1 MAPVFR
7 GRGIRRGF
15 AWLLSLAL
23 VLALLQAPQLQASRV
38 GTPGDPL
45 PISSDALA
53 RQSPWN
59 RPETYPLSLRPAAD
73 RYSPSAEWLG
83 RLILPSAGEAAATPG
98 DWVWIELEQAPA
110 DQQALI
116 GSRRRLRWADRPD
129 LRRIVDAVTV
139 DIRFGADAR
148 KLEAAHN
155 VVPSRLNGRNRVGP
169 LQSLAGA
176 RPVDDVTVALEGV
189 SLEDGGLVISRPP
202 VQITGRWQGLVQL
215 LEAPA
220 EVGAQA
226 DDDQV
231 LVRHFNPASGR
242 FDGPEERI
250 RFPRLPPDRFGRQA
264 FKLSGMVVSPLNQQ
278 GWQIQGAPAG
288 DGVFTVQALQPRQIT
303 ALAPQRQR
311 NGTAA
316 GLNHLRLANWSAAEG
331 QPGSLHTTALVPDGA
346 VPPEWHVGERGLLIH
361 LFGGIG
367 GSQAEP
373 SPLWTTTGHF
383 AFGEAEVV
391 RDAISAE
398 PRLAIRY
405 HQIYANNPNG
415 IVAGSQHWS
424 AYAGNLQRGWLGS
437 RPFSDVL
444 VPMAPRVLDALAL
457 QAEILAARYRS
468 GDGGGVA
475 MVTPATSCV
484 QDSSQALWI
493 AIQQLRH
500 GESLAEVSTADR
512 QRLARLG
519 LALDHWLT
527 PFGQPRADW
536 SHNAARSLD
545 GGSGGFESSQK
556 LTDVL
561 LSWNSMLPRRA
572 HDAMAADILRAGLP
586 LWLVRTNQIP
596 AAAPQLLPVAPTSL
610 LGHLPVLGSLFNRVL
625 ASLLPPFQPGDL
637 VSSLLV
643 LAVYGALALGLG
655 VASGFL
661 SLPWQ
666 WPPLGQA
673 LPRVAGLL
681 LLPALVEE
689 LLFRVLLIPHPI
701 EGLPWLPQLAWIA
714 LSLGLFVL
722 YHPVAGRLWYPQA
735 RALFDDPRFLLQ
747 ATLLGA
753 ACSLAYGF
761 TGSLWPPVLIHWL
774 AVVIWLEPLQGR
786 NRFGL
791 AQASDS
797 QQVLRHQALRR
808 RAWLGGRLR

>member
-1 MAPVFR
+1 MALALAHLAP
-7 GRGIRRGF
+7 RRCF
-15 AWLLSLAL
+15 AWILSLAM
-23 VLALLQAPQLQASRV
+23 VLTLLSAPQLQASTV

-59 RPETYPLSLRPAAD
+59 RPETYPLSQRPAAD

-83 RLILPSAGEAAATPG
+83 RLILPSAAEAAATPG
-98 DWVWIELEQAPA
+98 DWVWIELEQAPP

-129 LRRIVDAVTV
+129 LRRIVEAVTV
-139 DIRFGADAR
+139 DIRFGENAR
-148 KLEAAHN
+148 NLEASHN
-155 VVPSRLNGRNRVGP
+155 VVPSRLNGRDRVGP

-189 SLEDGGLVISRPP
+189 NVADDGLVISRPP

-220 EVGAQA
+220 EVSAQA
-226 DDDQV
+226 DDDRV

-264 FKLSGMVVSPLNQQ
+264 FNLSGLMDAPLNQQ
-278 GWQIQGAPAG
+278 GWQIQGAPAA

-303 ALAPQRQR
+303 ALSPQRQR
-311 NGTAA
+311 DGTAA
-316 GLNHLRLANWSAAEG
+316 SLNHLRVANWSAAES

-346 VPPEWHVGERGLLIH
+346 VPPGWQVGERALLIH

-367 GSQAEP
+367 GTQAEP

-391 RDAISAE
+391 RDAVSGE

-415 IVAGSQHWS
+415 IVAGIQHWS

-444 VPMAPRVLDALAL
+444 VPMEPRVLNALAL

-475 MVTPATSCV
+475 MVTAATSCV

-493 AIQQLRH
+493 AIQQLRQDQAFSDLVA
-500 GESLAEVSTADR
+500 GD
-512 QRLARLG
+512 QKRLARLAT
-519 LALDHWLT
+519 ALDRWLT
-527 PFGQPRADW
+527 PFGRPRPDW
-536 SHNAARSLD
+536 RHNAARSLD

-556 LTDVL
+556 LGDVL

-586 LWLVRTNQIP
+586 IWLIRTNQIP
-596 AAAPQLLPVAPTSL
+596 SAAPKLLPVDPTSL
-610 LGHLPVLGSLFNRVL
+610 LGHLPVLGTLFNRVL

-637 VSSLLV
+637 GRSLLV
-643 LAVYGALALGLG
+643 LAGYGALALALG

-661 SLPWQ
+661 SLPMQ
-666 WPPLGQA
+666 WPPLAEA
-673 LPRVAGLL
+673 LPRLAKLL

-701 EGLPWLPQLAWIA
+701 EGFPWQSLLGWNA

-722 YHPVAGRLWYPQA
+722 YHPVAARLWYPQA
-735 RALFDDPRFLLQ
+735 RALFDDPRFLFQ
-747 ATLLGA
+747 ATLLGV

-774 AVVIWLEPLQGR
+774 AVVIWLEPFRGR
-786 NRFGL
+786 ERLGLPAQTSGSNR
-791 AQASDS
+791 ARQ
-797 QQVLRHQALRR
+797 RR
-808 RAWLGGRLR
+808 S

>member
-1 MAPVFR
+1 MALALARLLP
-7 GRGIRRGF
+7 RRWF
-15 AWLLSLAL
+15 AWILSLAMMITIL
-23 VLALLQAPQLQASRV
+23 SAPQLQASGV
-38 GTPGDPL
+38 GTPADPL

-59 RPETYPLSLRPAAD
+59 RPETYPLSLQPAPD
-73 RYSPSAEWLG
+73 RYVPSAEWLG
-83 RLILPSAGEAAATPG
+83 RLILPSAAETAATPG
-98 DWVWIELEQAPA
+98 DWVWIELEQAPP

-116 GSRRRLRWADRPD
+116 GSRRRLLWADRPD
-129 LRRIVDAVTV
+129 LRRIVEAVSV
-139 DIRFGADAR
+139 DIRFGANAR

-155 VVPSRLNGRNRVGP
+155 VVPSRLNGRDRVGP

-189 SLEDGGLVISRPP
+189 NVEEGGLVISRPP
-202 VQITGRWQGLVQL
+202 VQVTGRWQGLVQL
-215 LEAPA
+215 LEAP
-220 EVGAQA
+220 A

-264 FKLSGMVVSPLNQQ
+264 FNLSGLVDSPLNQQ

-288 DGVFTVQALQPRQIT
+288 DGVFTVQALQPRRIT
-303 ALAPQRQR
+303 ALSPQRQR
-311 NGTAA
+311 DGTAA
-316 GLNHLRLANWSAAEG
+316 SLNHLRVANWSAAES
-331 QPGSLHTTALVPDGA
+331 QPGSLHTTALVPDGV
-346 VPPEWHVGERGLLIH
+346 VPPGWQVGERALLIH

-367 GSQAEP
+367 GTQAEP

-391 RDAISAE
+391 RDAVSGE

-444 VPMAPRVLDALAL
+444 VPMEPRVLDALAL

-475 MVTPATSCV
+475 MVTAATSCV

-493 AIQQLRH
+493 AIQQLRQDQAFSDLVA
-500 GESLAEVSTADR
+500 GD
-512 QRLARLG
+512 QKRLARLAT
-519 LALDHWLT
+519 ALDRWLT
-527 PFGQPRADW
+527 PFGRPRPDW
-536 SHNAARSLD
+536 RHNAARSLD

-556 LTDVL
+556 LGDVL

-586 LWLVRTNQIP
+586 IWLIRTNQIP
-596 AAAPQLLPVAPTSL
+596 SAAPQLLPVDPTSL
-610 LGHLPVLGSLFNRVL
+610 LGHLPVLGTLFNRVL

-637 VSSLLV
+637 GRSLLV
-643 LAVYGALALGLG
+643 LAGYGALALALG

-661 SLPWQ
+661 SMPMQ
-666 WPPLGQA
+666 WPPLAEA
-673 LPRVAGLL
+673 LPRLAKLL
-681 LLPALVEE
+681 LMPALVEE

-701 EGLPWLPQLAWIA
+701 EGFPWQPLLAWNA

-722 YHPVAGRLWYPQA
+722 YHPVAARLWYPQA

-747 ATLLGA
+747 ATLLGV

-774 AVVIWLEPLQGR
+774 AVVIWLEPFRGR
-786 NRFGL
+786 EQLGL
-791 AQASDS
+791 AAHAAGSNRARQ
-797 QQVLRHQALRR
+797 RR
-808 RAWLGGRLR
+808 S

>member
-1 MAPVFR
+1 MALALARPAP
-7 GRGIRRGF
+7 RRCF
-15 AWLLSLAL
+15 AWILSLAM
-23 VLALLQAPQLQASRV
+23 VLTLLSAPQLQASTV
-38 GTPGDPL
+38 GTPDDPL

-59 RPETYPLSLRPAAD
+59 RPETYPLSQRPAAD
-73 RYSPSAEWLG
+73 RYTPSAEWLG
-83 RLILPSAGEAAATPG
+83 RLILPSAAEAAATPG
-98 DWVWIELEQAPA
+98 DWVWIELEQAPP

-129 LRRIVDAVTV
+129 LRRIVEAVTV
-139 DIRFGADAR
+139 DIRFGANAR

-155 VVPSRLNGRNRVGP
+155 VVPSRLNGRERVGP

-176 RPVDDVTVALEGV
+176 RPVDDVTVALEAV
-189 SLEDGGLVISRPP
+189 SLEDGGLRISRPP

-215 LEAPA
+215 LEAPS
-220 EVGAQA
+220 EGGAQA
-226 DDDQV
+226 DDDRV

-264 FKLSGMVVSPLNQQ
+264 FNLSGVVDSPLNQQ
-278 GWQIQGAPAG
+278 GWQIQGAPAA

-303 ALAPQRQR
+303 ALSPQRQR
-311 NGTAA
+311 DGTAA
-316 GLNHLRLANWSAAEG
+316 SLNHLRVANWSAAES

-346 VPPEWHVGERGLLIH
+346 VPPGWQVGDRALLIH

-367 GSQAEP
+367 GTQAEP

-391 RDAISAE
+391 RDAVSGE

-444 VPMAPRVLDALAL
+444 VPMEPRVLDALAL

-475 MVTPATSCV
+475 MVTAATSCV

-493 AIQQLRH
+493 AIQQLRQ
-500 GESLAEVSTADR
+500 GQAFSDLEAGD
-512 QRLARLG
+512 QKRLARLAT
-519 LALDHWLT
+519 ALDRWLT
-527 PFGQPRADW
+527 PFGRPRPDW
-536 SHNAARSLD
+536 RHNAARSLD

-556 LTDVL
+556 LGDVL

-586 LWLVRTNQIP
+586 IWLIRTNQIP
-596 AAAPQLLPVAPTSL
+596 SAAPKLLPVDPTSL
-610 LGHLPVLGSLFNRVL
+610 LGHLPVLGTLFNRVL

-637 VSSLLV
+637 GRSLLV
-643 LAVYGALALGLG
+643 LAGYGAVALGLG

-661 SLPWQ
+661 NLPWQ
-666 WPPLGQA
+666 WPPLA
-673 LPRVAGLL
+673 EVLPRLARLL
-681 LLPALVEE
+681 LMPALVEE

-701 EGLPWLPQLAWIA
+701 EGFPWQPLLAWNA

-722 YHPVAGRLWYPQA
+722 YHPVAARLWYPQA
-735 RALFDDPRFLLQ
+735 RDLFDDPRFLLQ
-747 ATLLGA
+747 ATLLGV

-774 AVVIWLEPLQGR
+774 AVVIWLEPFRGR
-786 NRFGL
+786 ELLDLAAQSAGSNR
-791 AQASDS
+791 ARQ
-797 QQVLRHQALRR
+797 RR
-808 RAWLGGRLR
+808 S

>member
-1 MAPVFR
+1 MALALAHLAP
-7 GRGIRRGF
+7 RRCF
-15 AWLLSLAL
+15 AWILSLAM
-23 VLALLQAPQLQASRV
+23 VLTLLSAPQLQASTV

-59 RPETYPLSLRPAAD
+59 RPETYPLSQRPAAD

-83 RLILPSAGEAAATPG
+83 RLILPSAAEAAATPG
-98 DWVWIELEQAPA
+98 DWVWIELEQAPP

-129 LRRIVDAVTV
+129 LRRIVEAVTV
-139 DIRFGADAR
+139 DIRFGENAR
-148 KLEAAHN
+148 KLEASHN
-155 VVPSRLNGRNRVGP
+155 VVPSRLNGRDRVGP

-189 SLEDGGLVISRPP
+189 NVADDGLVISRPP

-220 EVGAQA
+220 EVSAQA
-226 DDDQV
+226 DDDRV

-264 FKLSGMVVSPLNQQ
+264 FNLSGLMDAPLNQQ
-278 GWQIQGAPAG
+278 GWQIQGAPAA

-303 ALAPQRQR
+303 ALSPQRQR
-311 NGTAA
+311 DGTAA
-316 GLNHLRLANWSAAEG
+316 SLNHLRLANWSAAES

-346 VPPEWHVGERGLLIH
+346 VPPGWQVGERALLIH

-367 GSQAEP
+367 GTQAEP

-391 RDAISAE
+391 RDAVSGE

-444 VPMAPRVLDALAL
+444 VPMEPRVLNALAL

-475 MVTPATSCV
+475 MVTAATSCV

-493 AIQQLRH
+493 AIQQLRQDQAFSDLVA
-500 GESLAEVSTADR
+500 GD
-512 QRLARLG
+512 QKRLARLAT
-519 LALDHWLT
+519 ALDRWLT
-527 PFGQPRADW
+527 PFGRPRPDW
-536 SHNAARSLD
+536 RHNAARSLD

-556 LTDVL
+556 LGDVL

-586 LWLVRTNQIP
+586 IWLIRTNQIP
-596 AAAPQLLPVAPTSL
+596 SAAPKLLPVDPTSL
-610 LGHLPVLGSLFNRVL
+610 LGHLPVLGTLFNRVL

-637 VSSLLV
+637 GRSLLV
-643 LAVYGALALGLG
+643 LAGYGALALALG

-661 SLPWQ
+661 SLPMQ
-666 WPPLGQA
+666 WPPLAEA
-673 LPRVAGLL
+673 LPRLAKLL

-701 EGLPWLPQLAWIA
+701 EGFPWQPLLAWNA

-722 YHPVAGRLWYPQA
+722 YHPVAARLWYPQA
-735 RALFDDPRFLLQ
+735 RALFDDPRFLFQ
-747 ATLLGA
+747 ATLLGV

-774 AVVIWLEPLQGR
+774 ALVIWLEPFRGR
-786 NRFGL
+786 EQLGL
-791 AQASDS
+791 AAQAAGSNRAR
-797 QQVLRHQALRR
+797 QRR
-808 RAWLGGRLR
+808 S

>member
-1 MAPVFR
+1 MALALAHLAP
-7 GRGIRRGF
+7 RRCF
-15 AWLLSLAL
+15 AWILSLAM
-23 VLALLQAPQLQASRV
+23 VLTLLSAPQLQASTV

-59 RPETYPLSLRPAAD
+59 RPETYPLSQRPAAD

-83 RLILPSAGEAAATPG
+83 RLILPSAAEAAATPG
-98 DWVWIELEQAPA
+98 DWVWIELEQAPP

-129 LRRIVDAVTV
+129 LRRIVEAVTV
-139 DIRFGADAR
+139 DIRFGENAR
-148 KLEAAHN
+148 KLEASHN
-155 VVPSRLNGRNRVGP
+155 VVPSRLNGRDRVGP

-189 SLEDGGLVISRPP
+189 NVADDGLVISRPP

-220 EVGAQA
+220 EVSAQA
-226 DDDQV
+226 DDDRV

-264 FKLSGMVVSPLNQQ
+264 FNLSGLMDAPLNQQ
-278 GWQIQGAPAG
+278 GWQIQGAPAA

-303 ALAPQRQR
+303 ALSPQRQR
-311 NGTAA
+311 DGTAA
-316 GLNHLRLANWSAAEG
+316 SLNHLRVANWSAAES

-346 VPPEWHVGERGLLIH
+346 VPPGWQVGERALLIH

-367 GSQAEP
+367 GTQAEP

-391 RDAISAE
+391 RDAVSGE

-424 AYAGNLQRGWLGS
+424 AYAGNLQLGWLGS

-444 VPMAPRVLDALAL
+444 VPMEPRVLNALAL

-475 MVTPATSCV
+475 MVTAATSCV

-493 AIQQLRH
+493 AIQQLRQ
-500 GESLAEVSTADR
+500 GQAFSNLEAGD
-512 QRLARLG
+512 QKRLARLAT
-519 LALDHWLT
+519 ALDRWLT
-527 PFGQPRADW
+527 PFGRPRPDW
-536 SHNAARSLD
+536 RHNAARSLD

-556 LTDVL
+556 LGDVL

-586 LWLVRTNQIP
+586 IWLIRTNQIP
-596 AAAPQLLPVAPTSL
+596 SAAPELLPVDPTSL
-610 LGHLPVLGSLFNRVL
+610 LGHLPVLGTLFNRVL

-637 VSSLLV
+637 GRSLLV
-643 LAVYGALALGLG
+643 LAGYGALALALG

-661 SLPWQ
+661 SLPMQ
-666 WPPLGQA
+666 WPPLAEA
-673 LPRVAGLL
+673 LPRLAKLL

-701 EGLPWLPQLAWIA
+701 EGFPWQSLLAWNA

-722 YHPVAGRLWYPQA
+722 YHPVAARLWYPQA
-735 RALFDDPRFLLQ
+735 RALFEDPRFLFQ
-747 ATLLGA
+747 AALLGV

-774 AVVIWLEPLQGR
+774 AVVIWLEPFRGR
-786 NRFGL
+786 EQVGL
-791 AQASDS
+791 AAQAAGSNRAR
-797 QQVLRHQALRR
+797 QRR
-808 RAWLGGRLR
+808 S

>member
-1 MAPVFR
+1 MALALAHLAP
-7 GRGIRRGF
+7 RRCF
-15 AWLLSLAL
+15 AWILSLAM
-23 VLALLQAPQLQASRV
+23 VLTLLSAPQLQASTV

-59 RPETYPLSLRPAAD
+59 RPETYPLSQRPAAD

-83 RLILPSAGEAAATPG
+83 RLILPSAAEAAATPG
-98 DWVWIELEQAPA
+98 DWVWIELEQAPP

-129 LRRIVDAVTV
+129 LRRIVEAVTV
-139 DIRFGADAR
+139 DIRFGENAR
-148 KLEAAHN
+148 KLEASHN
-155 VVPSRLNGRNRVGP
+155 VVPSRLNGRDRVGP

-189 SLEDGGLVISRPP
+189 NVADDGLVISRPP

-220 EVGAQA
+220 EVSAQA
-226 DDDQV
+226 DDDRV

-264 FKLSGMVVSPLNQQ
+264 FNLSGLMDAPLNQQ
-278 GWQIQGAPAG
+278 GWQIQGAPAA

-303 ALAPQRQR
+303 ALSPQRQR
-311 NGTAA
+311 DGTAA
-316 GLNHLRLANWSAAEG
+316 SLNHLRVANWSAAES

-346 VPPEWHVGERGLLIH
+346 VPPGWQVGERALLIH

-367 GSQAEP
+367 GTQAEP

-391 RDAISAE
+391 RDAVSGE

-444 VPMAPRVLDALAL
+444 VPMEPRVLNALAL

-475 MVTPATSCV
+475 MVTAATSCV

-493 AIQQLRH
+493 AIQQLRQ
-500 GESLAEVSTADR
+500 GQAFSNLEAGD
-512 QRLARLG
+512 QKRLARLAT
-519 LALDHWLT
+519 ALDRWLT
-527 PFGQPRADW
+527 PFGRPRPDW
-536 SHNAARSLD
+536 RHNAARSLD

-556 LTDVL
+556 LGDVL

-586 LWLVRTNQIP
+586 IWLIRTNQIP
-596 AAAPQLLPVAPTSL
+596 SAAPELLPVDPTSL
-610 LGHLPVLGSLFNRVL
+610 LGHLPVLGTLFNRVL
-625 ASLLPPFQPGDL
+625 ASPLPPFQPGDL
-637 VSSLLV
+637 GRSLLV
-643 LAVYGALALGLG
+643 LAGYGALALALG

-661 SLPWQ
+661 SLPMQ
-666 WPPLGQA
+666 WPPLAEA
-673 LPRVAGLL
+673 LPRLAKLL

-701 EGLPWLPQLAWIA
+701 EGFPWQSLLAWNA

-722 YHPVAGRLWYPQA
+722 YHPVAARLWYPQA
-735 RALFDDPRFLLQ
+735 RALFEDPRFLFQ
-747 ATLLGA
+747 AALLGV

-774 AVVIWLEPLQGR
+774 AVVIWLEPFRGR
-786 NRFGL
+786 EQLGL
-791 AQASDS
+791 AAHAAGSNRARQ
-797 QQVLRHQALRR
+797 RR
-808 RAWLGGRLR
+808 S

>member
-1 MAPVFR
+1 
-7 GRGIRRGF
+7 
-15 AWLLSLAL
+15 LLSLAL

-59 RPETYPLSLRPAAD
+59 RPETYPLSQRPAAD

-83 RLILPSAGEAAATPG
+83 RLILPSAAEAAAIPG
-98 DWVWIELEQAPA
+98 DWVWIELEQAPP

-129 LRRIVDAVTV
+129 LRRIVEAVTV
-139 DIRFGADAR
+139 DIRFGANAR

-155 VVPSRLNGRNRVGP
+155 VVPSRLNGRDRVGP

-189 SLEDGGLVISRPP
+189 SLEDGGLGGLVISRPP

-220 EVGAQA
+220 EAAAQA
-226 DDDQV
+226 DDDRV

-264 FKLSGMVVSPLNQQ
+264 FDLSGLVDSPLNQQ
-278 GWQIQGAPAG
+278 GWQIQGAPAV
-288 DGVFTVQALQPRQIT
+288 DGVFTVQALQPRRIT
-303 ALAPQRQR
+303 ALSPQRQR
-311 NGTAA
+311 DGTAA
-316 GLNHLRLANWSAAEG
+316 SLNHLRLANWSAAES

-346 VPPEWHVGERGLLIH
+346 VPPGWQVGERALLIH

-367 GSQAEP
+367 GSQAEA

-391 RDAISAE
+391 RDAVSGE

-437 RPFSDVL
+437 RPFSDGL
-444 VPMAPRVLDALAL
+444 VPMEPRVLDALAL

-493 AIQQLRH
+493 AIQQLRQ
-500 GESLAEVSTADR
+500 GQAFSDR
-512 QRLARLG
+512 EAGDQKRLARLAT
-519 LALDHWLT
+519 ALDRWLT
-527 PFGQPRADW
+527 PFGRPRPDW
-536 SHNAARSLD
+536 RHNAARSLD

-556 LTDVL
+556 LGDVL

-586 LWLVRTNQIP
+586 IWLLRTNQIP
-596 AAAPQLLPVAPTSL
+596 SAAPELLPVAPTSL
-610 LGHLPVLGSLFNRVL
+610 LGHLPVLGTLFNRAM

-637 VSSLLV
+637 GRSLLV

-661 SLPWQ
+661 SLSWQ

-673 LPRVAGLL
+673 LPRLARLL

-701 EGLPWLPQLAWIA
+701 EGLPWQPLLGWNA

-722 YHPVAGRLWYPQA
+722 YHPVAARLWYPQG
-735 RALFDDPRFLLQ
+735 RAVFDDPRFLLQ
-747 ATLLGA
+747 ATLLGV

-761 TGSLWPPVLIHWL
+761 TGSLWPSVLIHWL

-786 NRFGL
+786 NRFDL
-791 AQASDS
+791 APAGAS
-797 QQVLRHQALRR
+797 R
-808 RAWLGGRLR
+808 RALGQRSWLGRRLR

>member
-1 MAPVFR
+1 MALALARLAP
-7 GRGIRRGF
+7 RRCF
-15 AWLLSLAL
+15 AWILSLAM
-23 VLALLQAPQLQASRV
+23 VLTLLSAPQLQASTV
-38 GTPGDPL
+38 GTPDDPL

-59 RPETYPLSLRPAAD
+59 RPETYPLSQRPAAD
-73 RYSPSAEWLG
+73 RYTPSAEWLG
-83 RLILPSAGEAAATPG
+83 RLILPSAAEAAATPG
-98 DWVWIELEQAPA
+98 DWVWIELEQSPP

-129 LRRIVDAVTV
+129 LRRIVEAVTV
-139 DIRFGADAR
+139 DIRFGANAR

-155 VVPSRLNGRNRVGP
+155 VVPSRLNGRDRVGP

-189 SLEDGGLVISRPP
+189 SLEDGGLRISRPP

-215 LEAPA
+215 LEAPP
-220 EVGAQA
+220 EIGGQA
-226 DDDQV
+226 NDDRV

-250 RFPRLPPDRFGRQA
+250 RFPLLPPDRFGRQA
-264 FKLSGMVVSPLNQQ
+264 FNLSGLLDSPLNQQ
-278 GWQIQGAPAG
+278 GWQIQGAPAA

-303 ALAPQRQR
+303 ALSPQRQR
-311 NGTAA
+311 DGTAA
-316 GLNHLRLANWSAAEG
+316 SLNHLRVANWSAAES

-346 VPPEWHVGERGLLIH
+346 VPPGWQVGERALLIH

-367 GSQAEP
+367 GTQAEP

-391 RDAISAE
+391 RDAISGE

-444 VPMAPRVLDALAL
+444 VPMEPRVLDALAL

-475 MVTPATSCV
+475 MVTAATSCV

-493 AIQQLRH
+493 AIQQLRQ
-500 GESLAEVSTADR
+500 GLAFSDLEAGD
-512 QRLARLG
+512 QKRLARLAT
-519 LALDHWLT
+519 ALDRWLT
-527 PFGQPRADW
+527 PFGRPRPDW
-536 SHNAARSLD
+536 RHNAARSLD

-556 LTDVL
+556 LGDVL

-586 LWLVRTNQIP
+586 IWLIRTNQIP
-596 AAAPQLLPVAPTSL
+596 SAAPQMLPVDPTSL
-610 LGHLPVLGSLFNRVL
+610 LGHLPVLGTLFNRVL

-637 VSSLLV
+637 GRSLLV
-643 LAVYGALALGLG
+643 LAGYGAVALGLG
-655 VASGFL
+655 MASGFL

-666 WPPLGQA
+666 WPPLA
-673 LPRVAGLL
+673 EVLPRLARLL
-681 LLPALVEE
+681 LMPALVEE

-701 EGLPWLPQLAWIA
+701 EGFPWQPLLAWNA

-722 YHPVAGRLWYPQA
+722 YHPVAARLWYPQA
-735 RALFDDPRFLLQ
+735 RDLFDDPRFLLQ
-747 ATLLGA
+747 ATLLGV

-774 AVVIWLEPLQGR
+774 AVVIWLEPFRGR
-786 NRFGL
+786 EQLGL
-791 AQASDS
+791 AAQAAGSNRAR
-797 QQVLRHQALRR
+797 QRR
-808 RAWLGGRLR
+808 S

>member
-1 MAPVFR
+1 MALALAHLAP
-7 GRGIRRGF
+7 RRCF
-15 AWLLSLAL
+15 AWILSLAM
-23 VLALLQAPQLQASRV
+23 VLTLLSAPQLQASTV
-38 GTPGDPL
+38 GTPGNPL

-59 RPETYPLSLRPAAD
+59 RPETYPLSQRPAAD

-83 RLILPSAGEAAATPG
+83 RLILPSAAEAAATPG
-98 DWVWIELEQAPA
+98 DWVWIELEQAPP

-129 LRRIVDAVTV
+129 LRRIVAAVSV
-139 DIRFGADAR
+139 DIRFGTNAR
-148 KLEAAHN
+148 KLEASHN
-155 VVPSRLNGRNRVGP
+155 VVLSRLNGRDRVGP

-189 SLEDGGLVISRPP
+189 NVADDGLVISRPP

-220 EVGAQA
+220 EVSAQA
-226 DDDQV
+226 DDDRV

-264 FKLSGMVVSPLNQQ
+264 FNLSRLMDAPLNQQ
-278 GWQIQGAPAG
+278 GWQIQGAPAA

-303 ALAPQRQR
+303 ALSPQRQR
-311 NGTAA
+311 DGTAA
-316 GLNHLRLANWSAAEG
+316 SLNHLRVANWSAAES

-346 VPPEWHVGERGLLIH
+346 VPPGWQVGERALLIH

-367 GSQAEP
+367 GTQAEP

-383 AFGEAEVV
+383 ASGEAEVV
-391 RDAISAE
+391 RDAVSGE

-444 VPMAPRVLDALAL
+444 VPMEPRVLNALAL

-475 MVTPATSCV
+475 MVTAATSCV

-493 AIQQLRH
+493 AIQQLRQ
-500 GESLAEVSTADR
+500 GQAFSDLEAGD
-512 QRLARLG
+512 QKRLARLAT
-519 LALDHWLT
+519 ALDRWLT
-527 PFGQPRADW
+527 PFGRPRPDW
-536 SHNAARSLD
+536 RHNAARSLD

-556 LTDVL
+556 LGDVL

-586 LWLVRTNQIP
+586 IWLIRTNQIP
-596 AAAPQLLPVAPTSL
+596 SAAPKLLPVDPTSL
-610 LGHLPVLGSLFNRVL
+610 LGHLPVLGTLFNRVL

-637 VSSLLV
+637 GRSLLV
-643 LAVYGALALGLG
+643 LAGYGALALALG

-661 SLPWQ
+661 SLPMQ
-666 WPPLGQA
+666 WPPLAEA
-673 LPRVAGLL
+673 LPRLAKLL

-701 EGLPWLPQLAWIA
+701 ESFPWQSLLGWNA

-722 YHPVAGRLWYPQA
+722 YHPVAARLWYPQA
-735 RALFDDPRFLLQ
+735 RALFD
-747 ATLLGA
+747 
-753 ACSLAYGF
+753 
-761 TGSLWPPVLIHWL
+761 
-774 AVVIWLEPLQGR
+774 
-786 NRFGL
+786 
-791 AQASDS
+791 
-797 QQVLRHQALRR
+797 
-808 RAWLGGRLR
+808 

>member
-1 MAPVFR
+1 MASVLSR
-7 GRGIRRGF
+7 WGLRRWF
-15 AWLLSLAL
+15 AWLMGLAM
-23 VLALLQAPQLQASRV
+23 VLGLLPGPQLRASTV

-59 RPETYPLSLRPAAD
+59 RPETYPLSLRPARD

-83 RLILPSAGEAAATPG
+83 RLILPSAAEAAATPG

-110 DQQALI
+110 DQQTLI
-116 GSRRRLRWADRPD
+116 GSRRRLRWADNPD

-139 DIRFGADAR
+139 DIRFGANAR
-148 KLEAAHN
+148 QVEAAYN

-189 SLEDGGLVISRPP
+189 SLDSTGLRISRPP
-202 VQITGRWQGLVQL
+202 VQITGRWQALVQL

-220 EVGAQA
+220 EAGGQP
-226 DDDQV
+226 DDDRV

-242 FDGPEERI
+242 FDGAEERI
-250 RFPRLPPDRFGRQA
+250 RFPHLPPDRFGRHA
-264 FKLSGMVVSPLNQQ
+264 FNLSGLVASPLNQQ

-303 ALAPQRQR
+303 ALTPQRQR
-311 NGTAA
+311 DGTAA
-316 GLNHLRLANWSAAEG
+316 SLNHLRVANWSPTES

-346 VPPEWHVGERGLLIH
+346 VPPGWQVGERALLIH

-367 GSQAEP
+367 GTQAES
-373 SPLWTTTGHF
+373 SPAWTTTGHF

-391 RDAISAE
+391 RDAVSGE
-398 PRLAIRY
+398 PRLLVRY

-444 VPMAPRVLDALAL
+444 VPMEPRMLDALAL

-475 MVTPATSCV
+475 MVTASTSCV

-493 AIQQLRH
+493 AIQQLRQ
-500 GESLAEVSTADR
+500 GQAFRDLTAGD
-512 QRLARLG
+512 QKRLARLAT
-519 LALDHWLT
+519 ALDRWLT
-527 PFGQPRADW
+527 PFGRPRPDW
-536 SHNAARSLD
+536 RHNAARSLN

-556 LTDVL
+556 LRDVL

-572 HDAMAADILRAGLP
+572 HDAMAADIIRVGLP
-586 LWLVRTNQIP
+586 LWLIRTNQIP
-596 AAAPQLLPVAPTSL
+596 SAAPELLPVAPTSL
-610 LGHLPVLGSLFNRVL
+610 LGHLPVLGTLFNRVL

-637 VSSLLV
+637 GRSLLV
-643 LAVYGALALGLG
+643 MAVYGALALGLG

-666 WPPLGQA
+666 WPPLVEA
-673 LPRVAGLL
+673 LPRLAKLL
-681 LLPALVEE
+681 LMPALVEE

-701 EGLPWLPQLAWIA
+701 EGFPWLPLLGWNA

-722 YHPVAGRLWYPQA
+722 YHPVATRLWYPQA

-747 ATLLGA
+747 ATLLGV

-761 TGSLWPPVLIHWL
+761 TGSLWPPVLIHWM
-774 AVVIWLEPLQGR
+774 AVVIWLEPFRGR
-786 NRFGL
+786 EQLGL
-791 AQASDS
+791 AAQAAGSNRER
-797 QQVLRHQALRR
+797 QRR
-808 RAWLGGRLR
+808 S

>member
-1 MAPVFR
+1 MALALARLLP
-7 GRGIRRGF
+7 RRWF
-15 AWLLSLAL
+15 AWILSLAMMITIL
-23 VLALLQAPQLQASRV
+23 SAPQLQASGV
-38 GTPGDPL
+38 GTPADPL

-59 RPETYPLSLRPAAD
+59 RPETYPLSLQPAPD
-73 RYSPSAEWLG
+73 RYVPSAEWLG
-83 RLILPSAGEAAATPG
+83 RLILPSAAETAATPG
-98 DWVWIELEQAPA
+98 DWVWIELEQAPP

-116 GSRRRLRWADRPD
+116 GSRRRLLWADRPD
-129 LRRIVDAVTV
+129 LRRIVEAVSV
-139 DIRFGADAR
+139 DIRFGANAR

-155 VVPSRLNGRNRVGP
+155 VVPSRLNGRDRVGP

-189 SLEDGGLVISRPP
+189 NVEEGGLVISRPP
-202 VQITGRWQGLVQL
+202 VQVTGRWQGLVQL
-215 LEAPA
+215 LEAP
-220 EVGAQA
+220 A

-264 FKLSGMVVSPLNQQ
+264 FNLSGLVDSPLNQQ

-303 ALAPQRQR
+303 ALSPQRQR
-311 NGTAA
+311 DGTAA
-316 GLNHLRLANWSAAEG
+316 SLNHLRVANWSAAES
-331 QPGSLHTTALVPDGA
+331 QPGSLHTTALVPDGV
-346 VPPEWHVGERGLLIH
+346 VPPGWQVGERALLIH

-367 GSQAEP
+367 GTQAEP

-391 RDAISAE
+391 RDAVSGE

-444 VPMAPRVLDALAL
+444 VPMEPRVLDALAL
-457 QAEILAARYRS
+457 QAEILASRYRS
-468 GDGGGVA
+468 GDGSGVA
-475 MVTPATSCV
+475 MVTAATSCV

-493 AIQQLRH
+493 AIQQLR
-500 GESLAEVSTADR
+500 EVQVFGDLSAGD
-512 QRLARLG
+512 QKRLAGLG
-519 LALDHWLT
+519 TALERWLT
-527 PFGQPRADW
+527 PFGRPRPDW
-536 SHNAARSLD
+536 RHNAARSLD
-545 GGSGGFESSQK
+545 GGGGGFESSQK
-556 LTDVL
+556 LRDVL

-572 HDAMAADILRAGLP
+572 HDAMASDILRVGLP
-586 LWLVRTNQIP
+586 IWLIRTNQIP
-596 AAAPQLLPVAPTSL
+596 SAAPQLLPVAPTSL
-610 LGHLPVLGSLFNRVL
+610 LGHLPVLGTLFNRAL

-637 VSSLLV
+637 GRCLLV
-643 LAVYGALALGLG
+643 LAGYGALALGLG
-655 VASGFL
+655 LATGFL
-661 SLPWQ
+661 ALPWH

-689 LLFRVLLIPHPI
+689 LLFRVLLIPSPS
-701 EGLPWLPQLAWIA
+701 EGFPWLPQLAWSA

-735 RALFDDPRFLLQ
+735 RALFNDPRFLVQ
-747 ATLLGA
+747 ATLLGV
-753 ACSLAYGF
+753 ACSLTYLL

-774 AVVIWLEPLQGR
+774 AVVIWLEPFRGR
-786 NRFGL
+786 ERLGL
-791 AQASDS
+791 APQAAVSNRAR
-797 QQVLRHQALRR
+797 QRR
-808 RAWLGGRLR
+808 S

>member
-1 MAPVFR
+1 MALALARLLP
-7 GRGIRRGF
+7 RRWF
-15 AWLLSLAL
+15 AWILSLAMMITIL
-23 VLALLQAPQLQASRV
+23 SAPQLQASGV
-38 GTPGDPL
+38 GTPADPL

-59 RPETYPLSLRPAAD
+59 RPETYPLSLQPAPD
-73 RYSPSAEWLG
+73 RYAPSAEWLG
-83 RLILPSAGEAAATPG
+83 RLILPSAAETAATPG
-98 DWVWIELEQAPA
+98 DWVWIELEQAPP

-129 LRRIVDAVTV
+129 LRRIVEAVSV
-139 DIRFGADAR
+139 DIRFGANAR

-155 VVPSRLNGRNRVGP
+155 VVPSRLNGRDRVGP

-189 SLEDGGLVISRPP
+189 NVEEGGLVISRPP
-202 VQITGRWQGLVQL
+202 VQVTGRWQGLVQL
-215 LEAPA
+215 LEAP
-220 EVGAQA
+220 A

-264 FKLSGMVVSPLNQQ
+264 FNLSGLADSPLNQQ
-278 GWQIQGAPAG
+278 GWQIQGAPAA

-303 ALAPQRQR
+303 ALSPQRQR
-311 NGTAA
+311 DGTAA
-316 GLNHLRLANWSAAEG
+316 SLNHLRVANWSAAES

-346 VPPEWHVGERGLLIH
+346 VPPGWQVGERALLIH

-367 GSQAEP
+367 GTQAEP

-391 RDAISAE
+391 RDAVSGE

-444 VPMAPRVLDALAL
+444 VPMEPRVLDALAL

-475 MVTPATSCV
+475 MVTAATSCV

-493 AIQQLRH
+493 AIQQLRQDQAFSDLVA
-500 GESLAEVSTADR
+500 GD
-512 QRLARLG
+512 QKRLARLAT
-519 LALDHWLT
+519 ALDRWLT
-527 PFGQPRADW
+527 PFGRPRPDW
-536 SHNAARSLD
+536 RHNAARSLD

-556 LTDVL
+556 LGDVL

-586 LWLVRTNQIP
+586 IWLIRTNQIP
-596 AAAPQLLPVAPTSL
+596 SAAPQLLPVDPTSL
-610 LGHLPVLGSLFNRVL
+610 LGHLPVLGTLFNRVL

-637 VSSLLV
+637 GRSLLV
-643 LAVYGALALGLG
+643 LAGYGALALALG

-661 SLPWQ
+661 SMPMQ
-666 WPPLGQA
+666 WPPLAEA
-673 LPRVAGLL
+673 LPRLAKLL
-681 LLPALVEE
+681 LMPALVEE

-701 EGLPWLPQLAWIA
+701 EGFPWQPLLAWNA

-722 YHPVAGRLWYPQA
+722 YHPVAARLWYPQA
-735 RALFDDPRFLLQ
+735 RALFDDPRFLFQ
-747 ATLLGA
+747 ATLLGV

-774 AVVIWLEPLQGR
+774 AVVIWLEPFRGR
-786 NRFGL
+786 EQLGL
-791 AQASDS
+791 AAHAAGSNRARQ
-797 QQVLRHQALRR
+797 RR
-808 RAWLGGRLR
+808 S

>member
-1 MAPVFR
+1 MALALAHLAP
-7 GRGIRRGF
+7 RRCF
-15 AWLLSLAL
+15 AWILSLAM
-23 VLALLQAPQLQASRV
+23 VLTLLSAPQLQASTV

-59 RPETYPLSLRPAAD
+59 RPETYPLSQRPAAD

-83 RLILPSAGEAAATPG
+83 RLILPSAAEAAATPG
-98 DWVWIELEQAPA
+98 DWVWIELEQAPP

-129 LRRIVDAVTV
+129 LRRIVEAVTV
-139 DIRFGADAR
+139 DIRFGENAR
-148 KLEAAHN
+148 NLEASHN
-155 VVPSRLNGRNRVGP
+155 VVPSRLNGRDRVGP

-189 SLEDGGLVISRPP
+189 NVADDGLVISRPP

-220 EVGAQA
+220 EVSAQA
-226 DDDQV
+226 DDDRV

-264 FKLSGMVVSPLNQQ
+264 FNLSGLMDAPLNQQ
-278 GWQIQGAPAG
+278 GWQIQGAPAA

-303 ALAPQRQR
+303 ALSPQRQR
-311 NGTAA
+311 DGTAA
-316 GLNHLRLANWSAAEG
+316 SLNHLRVANWSAAES

-346 VPPEWHVGERGLLIH
+346 VPPGWQVGERALLIH

-367 GSQAEP
+367 GTQAEP

-391 RDAISAE
+391 RDAVSGE

-444 VPMAPRVLDALAL
+444 VPMEPRVLNALAL

-475 MVTPATSCV
+475 MVTAATSCV

-493 AIQQLRH
+493 AIQQLRQ
-500 GESLAEVSTADR
+500 GQAFSDLEAGD
-512 QRLARLG
+512 QKRLARLAT
-519 LALDHWLT
+519 ALDRWLT
-527 PFGQPRADW
+527 PFGRPRPDW
-536 SHNAARSLD
+536 RHNAARSLD

-556 LTDVL
+556 LGDVL

-586 LWLVRTNQIP
+586 IWLIRTNQIP
-596 AAAPQLLPVAPTSL
+596 SAAPKLLPVDPTSL
-610 LGHLPVLGSLFNRVL
+610 LGHLPVLGTLFNRVL

-637 VSSLLV
+637 GRSLLV
-643 LAVYGALALGLG
+643 LAGYGALALALG

-661 SLPWQ
+661 SLPMQ
-666 WPPLGQA
+666 WPPLAEA
-673 LPRVAGLL
+673 LPRLAKLL

-701 EGLPWLPQLAWIA
+701 EGFPWQSLLGWNA

-722 YHPVAGRLWYPQA
+722 YHPVAARLWYPQA
-735 RALFDDPRFLLQ
+735 RALFDDPRFLFQ
-747 ATLLGA
+747 ATLLGV

-774 AVVIWLEPLQGR
+774 AVVIWLEPFRGR
-786 NRFGL
+786 EQLGL
-791 AQASDS
+791 AAQAAGSNRAR
-797 QQVLRHQALRR
+797 QRR
-808 RAWLGGRLR
+808 S

>member
-1 MAPVFR
+1 MALALARLAP
-7 GRGIRRGF
+7 RRCF
-15 AWLLSLAL
+15 AWILSLAM
-23 VLALLQAPQLQASRV
+23 VLTLLSAPQLQASTV
-38 GTPGDPL
+38 GTPDDPL

-59 RPETYPLSLRPAAD
+59 RPETYSLSQRPAAD
-73 RYSPSAEWLG
+73 RYTPSAEWLG
-83 RLILPSAGEAAATPG
+83 RLILPSAAEAAATPG
-98 DWVWIELEQAPA
+98 DWVWIELEQAPP

-129 LRRIVDAVTV
+129 LRRIVEAVTV
-139 DIRFGADAR
+139 DIRFGANAR

-155 VVPSRLNGRNRVGP
+155 VVPSRLNGRERVGP

-176 RPVDDVTVALEGV
+176 RPVDDVTVALEAV
-189 SLEDGGLVISRPP
+189 SLEDGGLRISRPP

-215 LEAPA
+215 LEATA
-220 EVGAQA
+220 EGGAKA
-226 DDDQV
+226 DDDRV

-250 RFPRLPPDRFGRQA
+250 RLPRLPPDRFGRQA
-264 FKLSGMVVSPLNQQ
+264 FNLSGLVDSPLNQQ
-278 GWQIQGAPAG
+278 GWQIQGAPAA

-303 ALAPQRQR
+303 ALSPQRQR
-311 NGTAA
+311 DGTAA
-316 GLNHLRLANWSAAEG
+316 SLNHLRVANWSAAES

-346 VPPEWHVGERGLLIH
+346 VPPGWQVGERALLIH

-367 GSQAEP
+367 GTQAEP

-391 RDAISAE
+391 RDAVSGE

-444 VPMAPRVLDALAL
+444 VPMEPRVLDALAL

-475 MVTPATSCV
+475 MVTAATSCV

-493 AIQQLRH
+493 AIQQLRQ
-500 GESLAEVSTADR
+500 GQAFSDLEAGD
-512 QRLARLG
+512 QKRLARLAT
-519 LALDHWLT
+519 ALDRWLI
-527 PFGQPRADW
+527 PFGRPRPDW
-536 SHNAARSLD
+536 RHNAARSLD

-556 LTDVL
+556 LGDVL

-586 LWLVRTNQIP
+586 ISLIRTNQIP
-596 AAAPQLLPVAPTSL
+596 SAAPKLLPVDPTSL
-610 LGHLPVLGSLFNRVL
+610 LGHLPVLGTLFNRVL

-637 VSSLLV
+637 GRSLLV
-643 LAVYGALALGLG
+643 LAGYGAVALGLG

-666 WPPLGQA
+666 WPPLAEA
-673 LPRVAGLL
+673 LPRLARLL
-681 LLPALVEE
+681 LMPALVEE

-701 EGLPWLPQLAWIA
+701 EDFPWQPLLGWNA

-722 YHPVAGRLWYPQA
+722 YHPVAARLWYPQA
-735 RALFDDPRFLLQ
+735 RDLFDDPRFLLQ
-747 ATLLGA
+747 ATLLGV
-753 ACSLAYGF
+753 ACSLAYGY

-774 AVVIWLEPLQGR
+774 AVVIWLEPFRGR
-786 NRFGL
+786 ELLGL
-791 AQASDS
+791 AAQSAGSNRAR
-797 QQVLRHQALRR
+797 QRR
-808 RAWLGGRLR
+808 S

>member
-1 MAPVFR
+1 MALALAHLAP
-7 GRGIRRGF
+7 RRCF
-15 AWLLSLAL
+15 AWILSLAM
-23 VLALLQAPQLQASRV
+23 VLTLLSAPQLQASTV

-59 RPETYPLSLRPAAD
+59 RPETYPLSQRPAAD

-83 RLILPSAGEAAATPG
+83 RLILPSAAEAAATPG
-98 DWVWIELEQAPA
+98 DWVWIELEQAPP

-129 LRRIVDAVTV
+129 LRRIVEAVTV
-139 DIRFGADAR
+139 DIRFGENAR
-148 KLEAAHN
+148 NLEASHN
-155 VVPSRLNGRNRVGP
+155 VVPSRLNGRDRVGP

-189 SLEDGGLVISRPP
+189 NVADDGLVISRPP

-220 EVGAQA
+220 EVSAQA
-226 DDDQV
+226 DDDRV

-264 FKLSGMVVSPLNQQ
+264 FNLSGLMDAPLNQQ
-278 GWQIQGAPAG
+278 GWQIQGAPAA

-303 ALAPQRQR
+303 ALSPQRQR
-311 NGTAA
+311 DGTAA
-316 GLNHLRLANWSAAEG
+316 SLNHLRVANWSAAES

-346 VPPEWHVGERGLLIH
+346 VPPGWQVGERALLIH

-367 GSQAEP
+367 GTQAEP

-391 RDAISAE
+391 RDAVSGE

-444 VPMAPRVLDALAL
+444 VPMEPRVLNALAL

-475 MVTPATSCV
+475 MVTAATSCV

-493 AIQQLRH
+493 AIQQLRQ
-500 GESLAEVSTADR
+500 GQAFSDLEAGD
-512 QRLARLG
+512 QKRLARLAT
-519 LALDHWLT
+519 ALDRWLT
-527 PFGQPRADW
+527 PFGRPRPDW
-536 SHNAARSLD
+536 RHNAARSLD

-556 LTDVL
+556 LGDVL

-586 LWLVRTNQIP
+586 IWLIRTNQIP
-596 AAAPQLLPVAPTSL
+596 SAAPKLLPVDPTSL
-610 LGHLPVLGSLFNRVL
+610 LGHLPVLGTLFNRVL

-637 VSSLLV
+637 GRSLLV
-643 LAVYGALALGLG
+643 LAGYGALALALG

-661 SLPWQ
+661 SMPMQ
-666 WPPLGQA
+666 WPPLAEA
-673 LPRVAGLL
+673 LPRLAKLL

-701 EGLPWLPQLAWIA
+701 EGFPWQSLLGWNA

-722 YHPVAGRLWYPQA
+722 YHPVAARLWYPQA
-735 RALFDDPRFLLQ
+735 RALFDDPRFLFQ
-747 ATLLGA
+747 ATLLGV

-774 AVVIWLEPLQGR
+774 AVVIWLEPFRGR
-786 NRFGL
+786 EQLGL
-791 AQASDS
+791 AAQAAGSN
-797 QQVLRHQALRR
+797 RAHQRR
-808 RAWLGGRLR
+808 S

>member
-1 MAPVFR
+1 MALALARLLP
-7 GRGIRRGF
+7 RRWF
-15 AWLLSLAL
+15 AWILSLAMMITIL
-23 VLALLQAPQLQASRV
+23 SAPQLQASGV
-38 GTPGDPL
+38 GTPADPL

-59 RPETYPLSLRPAAD
+59 RPETYPLSLQPAPD
-73 RYSPSAEWLG
+73 RYAPSAEWLG
-83 RLILPSAGEAAATPG
+83 RLILPSAAETAATPG
-98 DWVWIELEQAPA
+98 DWVWIELEQAPP

-129 LRRIVDAVTV
+129 LWRIVEAVTV
-139 DIRFGADAR
+139 DIRFGANAR

-155 VVPSRLNGRNRVGP
+155 VVPSRLNGRDRVGP

-189 SLEDGGLVISRPP
+189 NVEEGGLVISRPP
-202 VQITGRWQGLVQL
+202 VQVTGRWQGLVQL

-220 EVGAQA
+220 E
-226 DDDQV
+226 DDQV

-264 FKLSGMVVSPLNQQ
+264 FNLSALADSPLNQQ

-288 DGVFTVQALQPRQIT
+288 DGVFTVQALQPRRIT
-303 ALAPQRQR
+303 ALSPQRQR
-311 NGTAA
+311 DGTAA
-316 GLNHLRLANWSAAEG
+316 SLNHLRVANWSAAES
-331 QPGSLHTTALVPDGA
+331 QPGSLHTTALVPDGV
-346 VPPEWHVGERGLLIH
+346 VPPGWQVGERALLIH

-367 GSQAEP
+367 GTQAEP

-391 RDAISAE
+391 RDAVSGE

-444 VPMAPRVLDALAL
+444 VPMEPRVLDALAL

-475 MVTPATSCV
+475 MVTAATSCV

-493 AIQQLRH
+493 AIQQLRQDQAFSDLVA
-500 GESLAEVSTADR
+500 GD
-512 QRLARLG
+512 QKRLARLAT
-519 LALDHWLT
+519 ALDRWLT
-527 PFGQPRADW
+527 PFGRPRPDW
-536 SHNAARSLD
+536 RHNAARSLD

-556 LTDVL
+556 LGDVL

-586 LWLVRTNQIP
+586 IWLIRTNQIP
-596 AAAPQLLPVAPTSL
+596 SAAPQLLPVDPTSL
-610 LGHLPVLGSLFNRVL
+610 LGHLPVLGTLFNRVL

-637 VSSLLV
+637 GRSLLV
-643 LAVYGALALGLG
+643 LAGYGALALALG

-661 SLPWQ
+661 SMPMQ
-666 WPPLGQA
+666 WPPLAEA
-673 LPRVAGLL
+673 LPRLAKLL
-681 LLPALVEE
+681 LMPALVEE

-701 EGLPWLPQLAWIA
+701 EGFPWQPLLGWNA

-722 YHPVAGRLWYPQA
+722 YHPVAARLWYPQA

-747 ATLLGA
+747 ATLLGV

-774 AVVIWLEPLQGR
+774 AVVIWLEPFRGR
-786 NRFGL
+786 EQLGL
-791 AQASDS
+791 AAHAAGSNRARQ
-797 QQVLRHQALRR
+797 RR
-808 RAWLGGRLR
+808 S